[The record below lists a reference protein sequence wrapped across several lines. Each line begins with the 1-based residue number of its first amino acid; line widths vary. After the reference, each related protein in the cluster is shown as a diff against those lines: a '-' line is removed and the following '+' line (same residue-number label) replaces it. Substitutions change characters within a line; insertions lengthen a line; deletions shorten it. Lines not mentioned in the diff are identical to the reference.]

1 MTSTHTITHASP
13 QTVIV
18 SQLKLANN
26 FLTRLKGL
34 IGAAPLSAQQGI
46 LISPCQQVHTHFM
59 GFSIDVVFLD
69 KQLKVLHIIHNMPP
83 WRFSKFI
90 KSAYYVLEL
99 PANGAMNLHI
109 DDTLQLN
116 KNA

>member
-1 MTSTHTITHASP
+1 MTSKHTIIHATSKM
-13 QTVIV
+13 VIV
-18 SQLKLANN
+18 SQLKLANH
-26 FLTRLKGL
+26 FFTRLKGL

-69 KQLKVLHIIHNMPP
+69 KQLKVLHIVRNMPP

-90 KSAYYVLEL
+90 KYAYYVLEL
-99 PANGAMNLHI
+99 PANGALNLHI
-109 DDTLQLN
+109 DDVLLLN
-116 KNA
+116 KSV